1 MKLAP
6 FAMAVSL
13 GAGLVH
19 AASPAAHAAVPAAHA
34 AEPAAHAAA
43 AATPAAA
50 FLTYESG
57 VLVGVNWVYRAG
69 AEIHTRSVLMQSRV
83 IDANVTM
90 REDGTAIRSSTML
103 QAAGSASGVPV
114 TRTFPEGT
122 IYWSDMTPASIE
134 EAIQRALFLGQDAVR
149 LPASSLFR
157 ESRDVVEVTRTDST
171 DWVVRCHGKRYEVL
185 TDPGG
190 RMLSAT
196 LPEYGV
202 TIERREDFRP
212 DQYPLWPPNGPP
224 PDSAYRAA
232 DVSIRA
238 PQGHVLAGTL
248 TMPPGR
254 GPFPAAVL
262 ITGLSPNDRNEGD
275 PPWMPLRD
283 IADALTRRGI
293 AVLRVDDRGVGGSTG
308 DRASS
313 TTLDEAADVRTE
325 IAWLRSRPRIR
336 HDRVALVG
344 YSEGG
349 LIAPMVASGDPAVA
363 AVVTLAGPGV
373 SGAEV
378 ARYQITAA
386 VARDTTIA
394 PADREAAVQRELNDT
409 LTVREKSY
417 LAIDPI
423 AYARRVRC
431 PALIVQGGNDQH
443 VPVRSAERLAW
454 AMRESGNRDV
464 TVRIF
469 PGVSHSLLPD
479 VNGVSSGWVYLPA
492 FGTSPEI
499 LRTVGEWLSTR
510 LISSGGSSRSANR

>member
-1 MKLAP
+1 MTLARL
-6 FAMAVSL
+6 ALAVSL
-13 GAGLVH
+13 GAGLAR
-19 AASPAAHAAVPAAHA
+19 AASPAAHAAPAAA
-34 AEPAAHAAA
+34 PA
-43 AATPAAA
+43 TA

-57 VLVGVNWVYRAG
+57 VLVGVDWVDRAG
-69 AEIHTRSVLMQSRV
+69 SEVHTRSVLMQSSI
-83 IDANVTM
+83 IDATVTM
-90 REDGTAIRSSTML
+90 REDGTAARSSTVL
-103 QAAGSASGVPV
+103 QAAGSAPRDPMS
-114 TRTFPEGT
+114 RTFPEGT

-134 EAIQRALFLGQDAVR
+134 EAIQRARFLGQDAIR

-157 ESRDVVEVTRTDST
+157 DSRDEVEVARVDST

-185 TDPGG
+185 TDREG

-202 TIERREDFRP
+202 TIERRDGFRA
-212 DQYPLWPPNGPP
+212 DQYPLWNPNGAP
-224 PDSAYRAA
+224 PDGAYRAA

-238 PQGHVLAGTL
+238 PQGHVLTGTL

-262 ITGLSPNDRNEGD
+262 ITGLSPNNRNEGD
-275 PPWMPLRD
+275 PPWMALRD

-293 AVLRVDDRGVGGSTG
+293 AVLRVDDRGVGASTG

-325 IAWLRSRPRIR
+325 IAWLRSRPKIR
-336 HDRVALVG
+336 RERVALVG

-349 LIAPMVASGDPAVA
+349 LIAPMVASDDPSVA

-386 VARDTTIA
+386 VTRDTTIA

-409 LTVREKSY
+409 LTVRERSY

-443 VPVRSAERLAW
+443 IPVRSAERLAW
-454 AMRESGNRDV
+454 AMRASGNRDV
-464 TVRIF
+464 TVRIV

-479 VNGVSSGWVYLPA
+479 VNGLSSGWVYLPA

-499 LRTVGEWLSTR
+499 LRTVGEWLSAR
-510 LISSGGSSRSANR
+510 LTALNSASPSGAARPARG

>member
-1 MKLAP
+1 MKLAS
-6 FAMAVSL
+6 FALAVSL
-13 GAGLVH
+13 GAGL
-19 AASPAAHAAVPAAHA
+19 APAAPSRALAAGAAKQG
-34 AEPAAHAAA
+34 
-43 AATPAAA
+43 TA

-57 VLVGVNWVYRAG
+57 ALVGVDWIDRAG
-69 AEIHTRSVLMQSRV
+69 SEVHSRSVLMQSSV
-83 IDANVTM
+83 IDATITM
-90 REDGTAIRSSTML
+90 REDGTAIRSSTVL
-103 QAAGSASGVPV
+103 QVAGDVPRDPV

-122 IYWSDMTPASIE
+122 LYWSDMTPASIE
-134 EAIQRALFLGQDAVR
+134 EAVQRARVLGREAVR
-149 LPASSLFR
+149 IPASSLFR
-157 ESRDVVEVTRTDST
+157 ESHDEVEVARVDST
-171 DWVVRCHGKRYEVL
+171 DWIVRCHGKRYEVL

-202 TIERREDFRP
+202 TIERREGFGA
-212 DQYPLWPPNGPP
+212 DQYPLWSPNGPP
-224 PDSAYRAA
+224 PDGAYRAA

-248 TMPPGR
+248 TMPPGS

-262 ITGLSPNDRNEGD
+262 ITGLSPNNRNEGD
-275 PPWMPLRD
+275 PPWMALRD
-283 IADALTRRGI
+283 VADALTRSGI
-293 AVLRVDDRGVGGSTG
+293 AVLRVDDRGVGASTG

-325 IAWLRSRPRIR
+325 VAWLRSQPKIR
-336 HDRVALVG
+336 RERVALVG

-349 LIAPMVASGDPAVA
+349 LIAPVVAADDPTVA

-373 SGAEV
+373 SGADV

-394 PADREAAVQRELNDT
+394 PTDREAAIRRELNDT

-417 LAIDPI
+417 LAIDPL

-443 VPVRSAERLAW
+443 IPVRSAERLAW
-454 AMRESGNRDV
+454 AMRASGNQDV
-464 TVRIF
+464 TVRIV

-479 VNGVSSGWVYLPA
+479 VNGLSSGWVYLPA

-499 LRTVGEWLSTR
+499 LRTVSGWLSVR
-510 LISSGGSSRSANR
+510 LTSSGGSSRSANR